1 RGVRPKVR
9 GTPHYYSYHHKKAM
23 GFRATD
29 GPHVRM
35 FKKRVTL
42 SLPPMVYDLIIIG
55 GGPAGLTAGVYART
69 RKLSTLILEAQAIGG
84 QLEWLYPTKSV
95 YDYPSYIAIEG
106 GELAQLFVLHSRE
119 SGAEI
124 RPEEVVDVQRQA
136 SGFKLATR
144 QGNAYEGR
152 SIILAMG
159 MGLLEP
165 KRLGVPGE
173 TEFESKGVEYRVR
186 DRREFKGKRVVVVGG
201 GDSALE
207 IALEIVAAA
216 KKVILVH
223 RREEFRAMEKNVEA
237 VMDSQ
242 IEVLFNAEVTSL
254 EGNGKVERAVV
265 YDNRTLK
272 KTVLDVD
279 AVIVNIGFEPK
290 ITPLPRW
297 GVELEGDRLIR
308 VKADMST
315 SVRGIYACGDMVS
328 YPGKDK
334 RIVTG
339 CGEAVTAV
347 MSVYK
352 YLRQPYWA

>member
-1 RGVRPKVR
+1 
-9 GTPHYYSYHHKKAM
+9 
-23 GFRATD
+23 
-29 GPHVRM
+29 
-35 FKKRVTL
+35 
-42 SLPPMVYDLIIIG
+42 MVYDVIVVG
-55 GGPAGLTAGVYART
+55 GGPSGLTAGVYART

-106 GELAQLFVLHSRE
+106 GELGQLFALHARE
-119 SGAEI
+119 SGAEM
-124 RPEEVVDVQRQA
+124 RAEEVVEIQRQP
-136 SGFKLATR
+136 SGFKVRTR

-152 SIILAMG
+152 TIILAMG
-159 MGLLEP
+159 MGLFEP

-173 TEFESKGVEYRVR
+173 AELEGSGVASRVR
-186 DRREFKGKRVVVVGG
+186 DWREYKDKRVVVVGG

-207 IALEIVAAA
+207 IALEIVAPA
-216 KKVILVH
+216 KKVLLVH
-223 RREEFRAMEKNVEA
+223 RRGEFRAMEKNVEA
-237 VMDSQ
+237 VLASPVQ
-242 IEVLFNAEVTSL
+242 VLFNSEVTSI
-254 EGNGKVERAVV
+254 EGRGKVERAVV

-272 KTVLDVD
+272 KKVLEVD

-290 ITPLPRW
+290 ITPLPKW
-297 GVELEGDRLIR
+297 GIALEGERLIKVR
-308 VKADMST
+308 ADMST
-315 SVRGIYACGDMVS
+315 SVPGIYACGDIVS

-352 YLRQPYWA
+352 HLKQPYWA